1 MSERVDLRWTPAVVP
16 DLEWNK
22 LFENRAS
29 GITWALG
36 SVSRDSYVA
45 VPEQARPLVEATVKR
60 MDGDHSIAEII
71 SEVSL
76 PGRRVDVGSLMRKL
90 DGANLLAENNPDAR
104 PRSEFAALAF
114 ELAKWRIV
122 SNSLVLR
129 VLAALLMPLLVISS
143 GVVGWALVSGRM
155 FVGLQFQSYL
165 AFAGQDL
172 TRWGVLL
179 AVCLLSVALHELGHA
194 VVARFC
200 GLHPSSVTVA
210 LYLFISPIVY
220 VSIPGLYSISPRRR
234 VMVWAAGPYVNL
246 VLAAVAALLRPHV
259 AGNWQL
265 VCDAGLLANLLLI
278 GVNLYPFLPL
288 DGYFMAS
295 TLLGVTNLRSQ
306 ALRLQPKS
314 RRLVSNGARIVLWVY
329 TLATWGTIAAI
340 VLREL
345 WGIITTLLHALQQNM
360 GVMATLDA
368 IKGYLLFL
376 TVVVFAVVV
385 RRRKLSRSKVRRS
398 NGGTPC

>member
-1 MSERVDLRWTPAVVP
+1 
-16 DLEWNK
+16 
-22 LFENRAS
+22 
-29 GITWALG
+29 
-36 SVSRDSYVA
+36 
-45 VPEQARPLVEATVKR
+45 
-60 MDGDHSIAEII
+60 
-71 SEVSL
+71 
-76 PGRRVDVGSLMRKL
+76 
-90 DGANLLAENNPDAR
+90 
-104 PRSEFAALAF
+104 
-114 ELAKWRIV
+114 
-122 SNSLVLR
+122 
-129 VLAALLMPLLVISS
+129 
-143 GVVGWALVSGRM
+143 
-155 FVGLQFQSYL
+155 
-165 AFAGQDL
+165 
-172 TRWGVLL
+172 
-179 AVCLLSVALHELGHA
+179 
-194 VVARFC
+194 
-200 GLHPSSVTVA
+200 
-210 LYLFISPIVY
+210 
-220 VSIPGLYSISPRRR
+220 
-234 VMVWAAGPYVNL
+234 MVWAAGPYVNL

-376 TVVVFAVVV
+376 TVVVFALVV
-385 RRRKLSRSKVRRS
+385 RRRKLSRSKGRRS